1 MTEQIPRWLEIQM
14 EVDYRYFLLHQMLDD
29 AKKRSGMDIMID
41 QATGFE
47 KNQLEEATKLHTEI
61 RQLIEEYSNL

>member
-1 MTEQIPRWLEIQM
+1 
-14 EVDYRYFLLHQMLDD
+14 MLDD